1 MLINISEVLS
11 EPHRTVE
18 DTVVSDL
25 KQVRI
30 GRDLYP
36 VNELSPVHLIIK
48 YVGDRKLRITGEASL
63 KTIIPCDRCLKD
75 VEVELELMIEKN
87 VNTEAACAD
96 GDDESDE
103 ANYIDGYH
111 LDVEQLL
118 YNEIL
123 VGWPMK
129 VLCSEDCKGIC
140 SVCGQNLN
148 EGTCDCEDTSLDPRM
163 SVIRDLY
170 KNFKEV

>member
-1 MLINISEVLS
+1 MLMNLSEVLS
-11 EPHRTVE
+11 EPHSTIDETVE
-18 DTVVSDL
+18 
-25 KQVRI
+25 
-30 GRDLYP
+30 
-36 VNELSPVHLIIK
+36 VNMEHVCIARSKYSVLDIQPVHLHISYEGNKKI
-48 YVGDRKLRITGEASL
+48 RIEGQTAL
-63 KTIIPCDRCLKD
+63 KVVIPCDRCLED
-75 VEVELELMIEKN
+75 VEVDLTLDFDKH
-87 VNTEAACAD
+87 VNTDVESIAD
-96 GDDESDE
+96 DDDSDE

-111 LDVEQLL
+111 LEVEQLL

-123 VGWPMK
+123 IGWPMK

-148 EGTCDCEDTSLDPRM
+148 VGTCDCEDTSLDPRM

>member
-1 MLINISEVLS
+1 MLIDLSEVLS
-11 EPHRTVE
+11 EPHKSIDEVVGTEMKEVKVNGSRFPVSRTQPVHIHVE
-18 DTVVSDL
+18 YAGEKKLHISCVPTDFTLSFE
-25 KQVRI
+25 KQV
-30 GRDLYP
+30 
-36 VNELSPVHLIIK
+36 
-48 YVGDRKLRITGEASL
+48 
-63 KTIIPCDRCLKD
+63 
-75 VEVELELMIEKN
+75 
-87 VNTEAACAD
+87 NTALAD
-96 GDDESDE
+96 GEDDGESDE

-148 EGTCDCEDTSLDPRM
+148 EGSCDCEDTSLDPRM

>member
-1 MLINISEVLS
+1 MLI
-11 EPHRTVE
+11 
-18 DTVVSDL
+18 DL
-25 KQVRI
+25 KELFSK
-30 GRDLYP
+30 DN
-36 VNELSPVHLIIK
+36 NELQYESDIDFDSVETRFGSFKIKQKSPLKLTLFHK
-48 YVGDRKLRITGEASL
+48 HDRQFSVEGNAKLVVD
-63 KTIIPCDRCLKD
+63 IPCDRCLTD
-75 VEVELELMIEKN
+75 VPTDFTLSFEKQ
-87 VNTEAACAD
+87 VNTALAD
-96 GDDESDE
+96 GEDDGESDE

-148 EGTCDCEDTSLDPRM
+148 EGSCDCEDTSLDPRM

>member
-18 DTVVSDL
+18 DTVLSDL

-36 VNELSPVHLIIK
+36 VNELSPVHLKIK
-48 YVGDRKLRITGEASL
+48 YAGERKLYITGEASL
-63 KTIIPCDRCLKD
+63 KTMIPCDRCLKD
-75 VEVELELMIEKN
+75 VEVELDLIIEKN
-87 VNTEAACAD
+87 VKTEAACAE

>member
-1 MLINISEVLS
+1 MLIDLSEVLS
-11 EPHRTVE
+11 EPHKSIDEVVGTEMKEVKVNGSRFPVSRT
-18 DTVVSDL
+18 
-25 KQVRI
+25 Q
-30 GRDLYP
+30 
-36 VNELSPVHLIIK
+36 PVHTAL
-48 YVGDRKLRITGEASL
+48 
-63 KTIIPCDRCLKD
+63 
-75 VEVELELMIEKN
+75 
-87 VNTEAACAD
+87 AD
-96 GDDESDE
+96 GEDDGESDE

-148 EGTCDCEDTSLDPRM
+148 EGSCDCEDTSLDPRM

>member
-1 MLINISEVLS
+1 MLIDLSEVLS
-11 EPHRTVE
+11 EPHKSIDEVVGTEMKEVKVSGSRFPVSRT
-18 DTVVSDL
+18 
-25 KQVRI
+25 Q
-30 GRDLYP
+30 
-36 VNELSPVHLIIK
+36 PVHIHVEYAGEK
-48 YVGDRKLRITGEASL
+48 KLHIS
-63 KTIIPCDRCLKD
+63 CD
-75 VEVELELMIEKN
+75 
-87 VNTEAACAD
+87 
-96 GDDESDE
+96 GESDE

-148 EGTCDCEDTSLDPRM
+148 EGSCDCEDTSLDPRM

>member
-1 MLINISEVLS
+1 MVINLSEVLS
-11 EPHRTVE
+11 EPHKAIDE
-18 DTVVSDL
+18 TVVSDM
-25 KQVRI
+25 KQITVGKSVFSIDRM
-30 GRDLYP
+30 
-36 VNELSPVHLIIK
+36 NPVHIHVEYAGEK
-48 YVGDRKLRITGEASL
+48 KLRITGDAEL
-63 KTIIPCDRCLKD
+63 TVIIPCDRCLTD
-75 VEVELELMIEKN
+75 VPTELSLCIEKN
-87 VNTEAACAD
+87 VNTALENGEDD
-96 GDDESDE
+96 GESDE

-148 EGTCDCEDTSLDPRM
+148 EGNCDCEDTSLDPRM

>member
-1 MLINISEVLS
+1 MYKKTVSVLMTAAMTGTMLAGLG
-11 EPHRTVE
+11 T
-18 DTVVSDL
+18 TTAL
-25 KQVRI
+25 
-30 GRDLYP
+30 
-36 VNELSPVHLIIK
+36 
-48 YVGDRKLRITGEASL
+48 
-63 KTIIPCDRCLKD
+63 
-75 VEVELELMIEKN
+75 
-87 VNTEAACAD
+87 AD
-96 GDDESDE
+96 GEDDGESDE

-148 EGTCDCEDTSLDPRM
+148 EGSCDCEDTSLDPRM